1 MEIAKNNFELNDLL
15 QNINGNL
22 GFVPTMG
29 SLHEGHISLI
39 ESSKKLFDNTVVSIF
54 VNPTQFGPGEDF
66 EKYPRNENN
75 DIAVLKRHKVDLLYL
90 PSASD
95 VYPNDYAPIS
105 FTSPLTN
112 KLEGALRPGH
122 FDGVIQVVYR
132 LLSLVNPDGIF
143 LGKKDAQQLKILSLM
158 IDQLTL
164 PVKVHACEIIRE
176 NNGLALS
183 SRNAY
188 LSKNDKVSASTI
200 YKGLLSAKAEFRSG
214 SLDTEVVT
222 AAFIDSIDPSIIKNI
237 DYVSIVDQATFTPTN
252 GSINSDALMLVAV
265 RFGST
270 RLIDNI
276 ELTI

>member
-1 MEIAKNNFELNDLL
+1 MKIAKNNTELAALL

-39 ESSKKLFDNTVVSIF
+39 QSSKKIFDNTIVSIF
-54 VNPTQFGPGEDF
+54 VNPTQFGPNEDF
-66 EKYPRNENN
+66 EQYPRNENY
-75 DIAVLKRHKVDLLYL
+75 DIAILKKHQVDLLYL
-90 PSASD
+90 PSISEI
-95 VYPNDYAPIS
+95 YPDDYQEIS
-105 FTSPLTN
+105 FSSPLTTI
-112 KLEGALRPGH
+112 LEGDLRPGH
-122 FDGVIQVVYR
+122 FNGVIQVVYR

-143 LGKKDAQQLKILSLM
+143 LGKKDAQQLKIISLM
-158 IDQLTL
+158 IDQLKL
-164 PVKVHACEIIRE
+164 SAKIHACEIVRE

-188 LSKNDKVSASTI
+188 LSDTDKESASSI
-200 YKGLLSAKAEFRSG
+200 YKGLLKARAFFESQSA
-214 SLDTEVVT
+214 DTEDIIN
-222 AAFIDSIDPSIIKNI
+222 AFIQSIEPSIIKNI

-252 GSINSDALMLVAV
+252 GSINTDALMLVAV

-276 ELTI
+276 ELTL